1 MNSLTNEIKN
11 LELET
16 LENIKHSRAFN
27 TSRAYKSDFRDFV
40 IFCNNLNKNPV
51 RPEIKDISLYLTKL
65 SKENLKFS
73 TIKRRLVSIVIAN
86 RLKGHHI
93 DTKHPVINENLKSIK
108 RKIGS
113 IQIGKKP
120 LSLEDLKKI
129 IISIN
134 TNLKIHKNRK
144 IRDKALLL
152 IGFAGGFRRSELVNL
167 DFQDIEFVNEGIKI
181 IIKRSKTDQYGE
193 GFLKAIPYFLNSEF
207 CPVHSLKNWLSNSYI
222 NKNSIFRKI
231 SKSGN
236 ILENRLTD
244 QSVALILKNHMVS
257 ANLNPTNY
265 SGHSLR
271 SGFATATANLGADE
285 RSIMAMTGHK
295 STQMVRRYIKESNLF
310 KNNAL
315 NKINL

>member
-1 MNSLTNEIKN
+1 MRSLTNEIKN

-40 IFCNNLNKNPV
+40 IFCNNLNKNSI

-181 IIKRSKTDQYGE
+181 IIKQDLINHFNIRQGE
-193 GFLKAIPYFLNSEF
+193 K
-207 CPVHSLKNWLSNSYI
+207 LSDPTFGCI
-222 NKNSIFRKI
+222 IWDALF
-231 SKSGN
+231 
-236 ILENRLTD
+236 EPLTD
-244 QSVALILKNHMVS
+244 QLKDAIVKNVTNIVNNDPRTAVSQVAVTEFEQGIQIECTLQYLTYNISEKLKLQFDKRNG
-257 ANLNPTNY
+257 LT
-265 SGHSLR
+265 
-271 SGFATATANLGADE
+271 
-285 RSIMAMTGHK
+285 
-295 STQMVRRYIKESNLF
+295 
-310 KNNAL
+310 
-315 NKINL
+315 